1 MFQALASLA
10 QPIFNNGKL
19 VANLKVSK
27 AEEKIAQMN
36 YQQTILEAGKEVS
49 DALHQYDATSK
60 KLVQDRAQIEQLE
73 KAVAYTSALFQSAQ
87 STYLEIL
94 SAQQSLLS
102 AQLTE
107 VSDNVQRMQAVV
119 SLYSAIGGGKCSKVM
134 ISPLAYVDSSAKI
147 GKNVT
152 IHPFAYIDKNV
163 EIGDD
168 CEIMPHASLM
178 SGTRM
183 GNRNRVFNGA
193 VIAAEPQDFFY
204 KGGDTIAVIGDDN
217 VIRENVVINRS
228 STAEG
233 RTSIGNGN
241 FLHEGVHVSHDTQIG
256 NRSVFGYGSKISG
269 NCILEDYVIFGGN
282 VLMSQGSR
290 VGAWAMI
297 QTGCRFRK
305 DIPPFIVAA
314 QEPTTYYGV
323 NSFIMSHEGFSE
335 KVIKHISHAYRI
347 IFQGNSSLTDALLMI
362 KDQVPMSKE
371 IQHIID
377 FVGESKLGIVK

>member
-1 MFQALASLA
+1 
-10 QPIFNNGKL
+10 
-19 VANLKVSK
+19 
-27 AEEKIAQMN
+27 
-36 YQQTILEAGKEVS
+36 
-49 DALHQYDATSK
+49 
-60 KLVQDRAQIEQLE
+60 
-73 KAVAYTSALFQSAQ
+73 
-87 STYLEIL
+87 
-94 SAQQSLLS
+94 
-102 AQLTE
+102 
-107 VSDNVQRMQAVV
+107 
-119 SLYSAIGGGKCSKVM
+119 M

-241 FLHEGVHVSHDTQIG
+241 FLHEGVHVSHDT
-256 NRSVFGYGSKISG
+256 
-269 NCILEDYVIFGGN
+269 D
-282 VLMSQGSR
+282 
-290 VGAWAMI
+290 
-297 QTGCRFRK
+297 RK
-305 DIPPFIVAA
+305 P
-314 QEPTTYYGV
+314 
-323 NSFIMSHEGFSE
+323 
-335 KVIKHISHAYRI
+335 
-347 IFQGNSSLTDALLMI
+347 
-362 KDQVPMSKE
+362 
-371 IQHIID
+371 
-377 FVGESKLGIVK
+377 

>member
-1 MFQALASLA
+1 
-10 QPIFNNGKL
+10 
-19 VANLKVSK
+19 
-27 AEEKIAQMN
+27 
-36 YQQTILEAGKEVS
+36 
-49 DALHQYDATSK
+49 
-60 KLVQDRAQIEQLE
+60 
-73 KAVAYTSALFQSAQ
+73 
-87 STYLEIL
+87 
-94 SAQQSLLS
+94 
-102 AQLTE
+102 
-107 VSDNVQRMQAVV
+107 
-119 SLYSAIGGGKCSKVM
+119 M

-241 FLHEGVHVSHDTQIG
+241 FLHEGVHVSHDTRIG
-256 NRSVFGYGSKISG
+256 NRQAHQSCVLDHLPRKQQPYGCLV
-269 NCILEDYVIFGGN
+269 ND
-282 VLMSQGSR
+282 QGS
-290 VGAWAMI
+290 GS
-297 QTGCRFRK
+297 
-305 DIPPFIVAA
+305 D
-314 QEPTTYYGV
+314 E
-323 NSFIMSHEGFSE
+323 
-335 KVIKHISHAYRI
+335 
-347 IFQGNSSLTDALLMI
+347 
-362 KDQVPMSKE
+362 
-371 IQHIID
+371 
-377 FVGESKLGIVK
+377 

>member
-1 MFQALASLA
+1 
-10 QPIFNNGKL
+10 
-19 VANLKVSK
+19 
-27 AEEKIAQMN
+27 
-36 YQQTILEAGKEVS
+36 
-49 DALHQYDATSK
+49 
-60 KLVQDRAQIEQLE
+60 
-73 KAVAYTSALFQSAQ
+73 
-87 STYLEIL
+87 
-94 SAQQSLLS
+94 
-102 AQLTE
+102 
-107 VSDNVQRMQAVV
+107 
-119 SLYSAIGGGKCSKVM
+119 M

-256 NRSVFGYGSKISG
+256 NCSVFGYSHRAQAAAP
-269 NCILEDYVIFGGN
+269 VPP
-282 VLMSQGSR
+282 R
-290 VGAWAMI
+290 
-297 QTGCRFRK
+297 GCLQ
-305 DIPPFIVAA
+305 DD
-314 QEPTTYYGV
+314 Q
-323 NSFIMSHEGFSE
+323 
-335 KVIKHISHAYRI
+335 
-347 IFQGNSSLTDALLMI
+347 ALQRLWCRRC
-362 KDQVPMSKE
+362 VRC
-371 IQHIID
+371 HR
-377 FVGESKLGIVK
+377 

>member
-1 MFQALASLA
+1 
-10 QPIFNNGKL
+10 
-19 VANLKVSK
+19 
-27 AEEKIAQMN
+27 
-36 YQQTILEAGKEVS
+36 
-49 DALHQYDATSK
+49 
-60 KLVQDRAQIEQLE
+60 
-73 KAVAYTSALFQSAQ
+73 
-87 STYLEIL
+87 
-94 SAQQSLLS
+94 
-102 AQLTE
+102 
-107 VSDNVQRMQAVV
+107 
-119 SLYSAIGGGKCSKVM
+119 M

-204 KGGDTIAVIGDDN
+204 KGGDTITVIGDDN

-256 NRSVFGYGSKISG
+256 NHSVFGYGSKISG

-290 VGAWAMI
+290 VGSWAMI

-305 DIPPFIVAA
+305 DVPPFIVAA
-314 QEPTTYYGV
+314 KEPTTYYGV
-323 NSFIMSHEGFSE
+323 NSFIMSHEGFNE

-377 FVGESKLGIVK
+377 FVGESKLGIIK

>member
-1 MFQALASLA
+1 
-10 QPIFNNGKL
+10 
-19 VANLKVSK
+19 
-27 AEEKIAQMN
+27 
-36 YQQTILEAGKEVS
+36 
-49 DALHQYDATSK
+49 
-60 KLVQDRAQIEQLE
+60 
-73 KAVAYTSALFQSAQ
+73 
-87 STYLEIL
+87 
-94 SAQQSLLS
+94 
-102 AQLTE
+102 
-107 VSDNVQRMQAVV
+107 
-119 SLYSAIGGGKCSKVM
+119 M

-256 NRSVFGYGSKISG
+256 NCSVFGYGSKISG
-269 NCILEDYVIFGGN
+269 
-282 VLMSQGSR
+282 
-290 VGAWAMI
+290 
-297 QTGCRFRK
+297 
-305 DIPPFIVAA
+305 IV
-314 QEPTTYYGV
+314 
-323 NSFIMSHEGFSE
+323 SWKIM
-335 KVIKHISHAYRI
+335 
-347 IFQGNSSLTDALLMI
+347 
-362 KDQVPMSKE
+362 
-371 IQHIID
+371 
-377 FVGESKLGIVK
+377 

>member
-1 MFQALASLA
+1 
-10 QPIFNNGKL
+10 
-19 VANLKVSK
+19 
-27 AEEKIAQMN
+27 
-36 YQQTILEAGKEVS
+36 
-49 DALHQYDATSK
+49 
-60 KLVQDRAQIEQLE
+60 
-73 KAVAYTSALFQSAQ
+73 
-87 STYLEIL
+87 
-94 SAQQSLLS
+94 
-102 AQLTE
+102 
-107 VSDNVQRMQAVV
+107 
-119 SLYSAIGGGKCSKVM
+119 M

-217 VIRENVVINRS
+217 VIR
-228 STAEG
+228 
-233 RTSIGNGN
+233 
-241 FLHEGVHVSHDTQIG
+241 DTQIG
-256 NRSVFGYGSKISG
+256 NCSVFGYGSKISG

>member
-1 MFQALASLA
+1 M
-10 QPIFNNGKL
+10 
-19 VANLKVSK
+19 
-27 AEEKIAQMN
+27 
-36 YQQTILEAGKEVS
+36 
-49 DALHQYDATSK
+49 
-60 KLVQDRAQIEQLE
+60 
-73 KAVAYTSALFQSAQ
+73 
-87 STYLEIL
+87 
-94 SAQQSLLS
+94 
-102 AQLTE
+102 
-107 VSDNVQRMQAVV
+107 
-119 SLYSAIGGGKCSKVM
+119 
-134 ISPLAYVDSSAKI
+134 
-147 GKNVT
+147 
-152 IHPFAYIDKNV
+152 
-163 EIGDD
+163 
-168 CEIMPHASLM
+168 
-178 SGTRM
+178 
-183 GNRNRVFNGA
+183 
-193 VIAAEPQDFFY
+193 
-204 KGGDTIAVIGDDN
+204 
-217 VIRENVVINRS
+217 IRENVVINRS

-256 NRSVFGYGSKISG
+256 NCSVFGYGSKIPELYLG
-269 NCILEDYVIFGGN
+269 RLCDLRRQCIDEP
-282 VLMSQGSR
+282 SS